1 MTRTHLVSMMV
12 LIVAVPAAAAGSF
25 FASSTTTSNAKPC
38 FIAGSA
44 GYQLSEAASAN
55 YTVRIDN
62 AAPSPSLRMQMVDD
76 PAAADFVLVDDGDT
90 TDACKTATA
99 IKSVRIDPAA
109 LAADLTI
116 ALSRAAADYTIY
128 VRSANYTEQDA
139 AALFAVIWQNARK
152 TGQKPGLGREFAE
165 RH

>member
-25 FASSTTTSNAKPC
+25 FASSTTTSNLKPC

-62 AAPSPSLRMQMVDD
+62 AAPSPSLLVGD
-76 PAAADFVLVDDGDT
+76 PAAADFVLVDDGDA

-116 ALSRAAADYTIY
+116 ALSRAAADYKIY
-128 VRSANYTEQDA
+128 VRSANFSEQDA
-139 AALFAVIWQNARK
+139 AALFAVIWQDSRK
-152 TGQKPGLGREFAE
+152 TGLRRAFAE